1 MSLVSLI
8 GQHAATLH
16 GTVEREENEKAEEEE
31 EKEEETANRKKMA
44 ATCYTFPSRLL
55 TIRVARGAI
64 YRWNNLYGPPG

>member
-16 GTVEREENEKAEEEE
+16 GTVEENEKAEEE
-31 EKEEETANRKKMA
+31 EEETANRKKMA